1 MLRWERSELLAACK
15 PWHCFPAS
23 APSSKPG
30 RNVQPWPMAARED
43 LSGCVCAAPGHSQH
57 HWGHVRQPLK
67 RPEFTDEVP
76 QDALRGGITRGE
88 APSQHLAALCTLPL
102 GHLLSTS
109 RARGCVCSVLHR
121 VGLRFPGMV
130 ANSRAAFKKQT
141 PTVFTFSPSM
151 RVPQAL
157 GVYRTASNEQI
168 SQPLRCCSQA
178 PKAGMPGSYPAP

>member
-1 MLRWERSELLAACK
+1 MAHGSQGGFIWLCLCS
-15 PWHCFPAS
+15 PW
-23 APSSKPG
+23 
-30 RNVQPWPMAARED
+30 
-43 LSGCVCAAPGHSQH
+43 HSQH

-88 APSQHLAALCTLPL
+88 APSQHLTALCTLPL